1 MFKSV
6 TVTNYVG
13 DSLEL
18 PLEWPNEAGLLISS
32 IDGISPGNVS
42 INSQDYAI
50 IDGGVYNSSRMETR
64 NIVIEFYY
72 GFDPHIETSRH
83 RAYRYFPI
91 KTQVRLDFL
100 TDERDLSIWGYVE
113 SNDTQIFSEQEKGQ
127 VSIVCVDPYF
137 YDREPVSYVLGSYIP
152 EFEFVYSNESLT
164 EPLTCFGEYGSNQ
177 LYDINYQGDIEV
189 GVIIRIRINVDKL
202 SFNELTIFDVNHG
215 KELRIDFK
223 EIDKMLGFATDSA
236 YATHIEKDGE
246 IVFDSTRGHKD
257 IYYNMFG
264 KKKSIIG
271 LYDVMDFPW
280 MYLTPGQNLFS
291 FDLRSSYF
299 DEVTVSI
306 EHNGAYGGV

>member
-137 YDREPVSYVLGSYIP
+137 YDREPVSYVLGDYIP

-164 EPLTCFGEYGSNQ
+164 EPLTCFGEYGSKQ

-189 GVIIRIRINVDKL
+189 GVIIRIRFNVDEP
-202 SFNELTIFDVNHG
+202 SFEEFTINDVTHSKDLVIN
-215 KELRIDFK
+215 ISDTK
-223 EIDKMLGFATDSA
+223 EILLNTV
-236 YATHIEKDGE
+236 YRIEKNCE
-246 IVFDSTRGHKD
+246 IVFDSTRGNKD

-264 KKKSIIG
+264 KRVSLIG
-271 LYDVMDFPW
+271 LYDVMNFPW
-280 MYLTPGQNLFS
+280 MYLTPGRNLFS
-291 FDLRSSYF
+291 IDLPSQYS
-299 DEVTVSI
+299 DEITVTV

>member
-137 YDREPVSYVLGSYIP
+137 YDREPVSYVLGDYIP

-215 KELRIDFK
+215 KELRIDFE
-223 EIDKMLGFATDSA
+223 EIDTMLGIATDSA

-246 IVFDSTRGHKD
+246 IVFDSTRGNKD

-291 FDLRSSYF
+291 FDLKSAYF